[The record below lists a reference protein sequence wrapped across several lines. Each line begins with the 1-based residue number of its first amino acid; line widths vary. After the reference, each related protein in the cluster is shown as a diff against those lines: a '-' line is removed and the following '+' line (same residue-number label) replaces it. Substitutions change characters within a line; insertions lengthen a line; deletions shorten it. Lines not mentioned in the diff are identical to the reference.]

1 MNETDMIRNYCI
13 YVLFPIWLI
22 VGFLDFLQHRKTNI
36 SETSGLT
43 ESISHQL
50 LLLSMGPAILCG
62 LFLEINKM
70 ALLLMIV
77 CLVIHQILVYVD
89 IWFARNYHRDIQP
102 IERIY
107 HIYIVMISVAL
118 LSAILVL
125 KWSELTLDSTWDLQF
140 HWKAE
145 PLPTGGIIL
154 AFALM
159 AGLGIIPYSIELYS
173 CYAKFKFEEN
183 YNSETTFHLTLDDN
197 CIGVPIV
204 LISLSICIHWKS
216 FFGIFYLNNLT
227 PDFSLRLKEVPI
239 DPAVSVL
246 ILVLGLFTV
255 AMPYV
260 IQFVLL
266 KRDMTRE
273 NIRDSRIK
281 S

>member
-70 ALLLMIV
+70 ALLLMIA
-77 CLVIHQILVYVD
+77 CLVIHQILVYID

-173 CYAKFKFEEN
+173 CYAKFK
-183 YNSETTFHLTLDDN
+183 
-197 CIGVPIV
+197 
-204 LISLSICIHWKS
+204 
-216 FFGIFYLNNLT
+216 
-227 PDFSLRLKEVPI
+227 LRKE
-239 DPAVSVL
+239 A
-246 ILVLGLFTV
+246 
-255 AMPYV
+255 
-260 IQFVLL
+260 
-266 KRDMTRE
+266 K
-273 NIRDSRIK
+273 
-281 S
+281 